1 MITAEFPTTNM
12 ANAIGPI
19 NAPAKRNHLIMNIYF
34 YNAFNINDNHE
45 FLFMKL
51 CTIRDYISIHTLF
64 FFEAPSYTHFIN
76 VF

>member
-1 MITAEFPTTNM
+1 MITAEFPATIM

-19 NAPAKRNHLIMNIYF
+19 NAPAKMNHLIMNIYF
-34 YNAFNINDNHE
+34 YNAFKINDNHE

-51 CTIRDYISIHTLF
+51 CTIRDYISIRTL
-64 FFEAPSYTHFIN
+64 FFEAPPYTHFIN